1 MYRMT
6 YTNKG
11 VQGCSAR
18 GIAKRET
25 LEELLELAEE
35 LKETICNIEIKPL
48 EEGCEAT
55 LPLNLYANI
64 KEGAICRS
72 EATSVS

>member
-11 VQGCSAR
+11 VSGCSAR

-35 LKETICNIEIKPL
+35 LKETICNVEIKPL
-48 EEGCEAT
+48 DEGCESN
-55 LPLNLYANI
+55 LPMDLYANI
-64 KEGAICRS
+64 KEGAVCRS
-72 EATSVS
+72 AAANLL